1 MKRRRLPDES
11 LEHLINEIHEKL
23 DGAAFNGGFESL
35 VQTVQHIEKTQ
46 REMLAKMEDTHTA
59 IYEPDDGLFARV
71 KRVEAIHDKE
81 LEPLRREL
89 NDLKEWR
96 EGLEAKDG
104 LVSAAAAAH
113 REVIELSQWKSELTA
128 KDGLLAQSAKDH
140 EVVVELSGWKKKIFA
155 FILAA
160 AGSTLLMIV
169 KTAWEFIRDHVTLH

>member
-1 MKRRRLPDES
+1 MKRRRLPGES

-89 NDLKEWR
+89 NDLKGWR
-96 EGLEAKDG
+96 ESLEAKDG
-104 LVSAAAAAH
+104 FVPAAAAVH
-113 REVIELSQWKSELTA
+113 RKVVELAQWKAELTA
-128 KDGLLAQSAKDH
+128 KDGLLAQTARDH
-140 EVVVELSGWKKKIFA
+140 NIVVEFSGWKKKIFA
-155 FILAA
+155 FILTAV
-160 AGSTLLMIV
+160 GSTLLMVI